1 VEAAEAISLVTEFI
15 LWRNLDYPIEG
26 LKAERFAAGWSVHA
40 PVDVDERDPMA
51 FLGEPGGRSVFL
63 VGESGRIEEVSSLIP
78 RQQAQAEFTAEEL
91 AHDIDAGAEDPAGTR
106 RFIIADTVFP
116 EAEALSDDAVIGWEA
131 ARLVE
136 SIARELAELGPAGWE
151 EFSAEFAFTVS
162 SQISR
167 LRFGSDDRKGV
178 VPVPQSIVDLVRRQR
193 GLAAETPAGPWW
205 RLLLTVNNRGDVTVD
220 YDYGDNPFPA
230 DQLVAREHYR
240 NDVEAYPRPLPAWLA
255 AYVGGGG
262 KSSKATG

>member
-1 VEAAEAISLVTEFI
+1 MEAAEAIALVTEFI

-26 LKAERFAAGWSVHA
+26 LQAERFASGWSVHA
-40 PVDVDERDPMA
+40 PAIVAERDPTA
-51 FLGEPGGRSVFL
+51 FLESPGERAVFL
-63 VGESGRIEEVSSLIP
+63 VGDSGRIEEVSSLVP
-78 RQQAQAEFTAEEL
+78 PQQAQAEFTAEEL
-91 AHDIDAGAEDPAGTR
+91 ANDIDAGSEYSAATR
-106 RFIIADTVFP
+106 RFSIADTAFP
-116 EAEALSDDAVIGWEA
+116 ETEAPSDDAVIAWEA

-167 LRFGSDDRKGV
+167 LRFGSDDREGV
-178 VPVPQSIVDLVRRQR
+178 VPVPQSIVDLVRQQR

-205 RLLLTVNNRGDVTVD
+205 RLLLTVNNRGEVTVD
-220 YDYGDNPFPA
+220 YDYGEKPFPP

-240 NDVEAYPRPLPAWLA
+240 NDLEAYPRPLPAWLA
-255 AYVGGGG
+255 AYVGGG
-262 KSSKATG
+262 